1 MRPGVAYLM
10 VTCLPALATCAPPRL
25 QIAGSGSA
33 TRTVNCASLPVFLSS
48 SDSEVL
54 LLGARGSAYGEADAT
69 PIDGGRF
76 RLTGP
81 ASEVLSVWVEPRVTC
96 SIQRTGTTVDIA
108 MHETVLHAEHRG
120 VRKNLA
126 LIDVLSRAVFVP
138 RSHLRVLEEDGG
150 YRVTSD
156 IDMSVT
162 IDLPEVPRATVRVA
176 NAVGSAALRAVC
188 ARTTKQR
195 IREIEKAYHEWVAAQ
210 QGTSR

>member
-1 MRPGVAYLM
+1 
-10 VTCLPALATCAPPRL
+10 
-25 QIAGSGSA
+25 
-33 TRTVNCASLPVFLSS
+33 
-48 SDSEVL
+48 
-54 LLGARGSAYGEADAT
+54 
-69 PIDGGRF
+69 
-76 RLTGP
+76 
-81 ASEVLSVWVEPRVTC
+81 
-96 SIQRTGTTVDIA
+96 

-150 YRVTSD
+150 YRVVSE
-156 IDMSVT
+156 INMSVT

-195 IREIEKAYHEWVAAQ
+195 IREIEKAYHEWEAAQ